1 MADRRKSTLWVLLL
15 LLCLGHARLQGD
27 PSHASL
33 ASPVFALS
41 ARSGATDHM
50 VNPFEVAVVAPRESA
65 GDLFASGEVDSPSS
79 ESPDRSISS
88 GDILLDQV
96 AGSVPFRD
104 QEDSLIRSEQ
114 DSLVQT
120 FANDDAQRLPD
131 SWSVPPGGVPGGHPG
146 SQYRA
151 APVDY
156 SGERP
161 GVSYFPPPALS
172 GSAGPAYGYP
182 TSYHPAGPY
191 AYQYPGMDPMGDPA
205 FHEDSGYEFEGDLP
219 LFSRDFNSDEAHL
232 KVGPFYFQALWV
244 GAGILYSDFQ
254 GDRSFRAGEEDGWL
268 SYANFRFRMAA
279 ELSPSLYMTV
289 NGELIYLFEQNQ
301 LGFRTGVSGRPFAEI
316 AYEGQAGSWE
326 YRLYALFGTGS
337 VSDLFGEDAYDRAGR
352 YSFGFLGY
360 EDGRNGL
367 VYDPFLYTR
376 VGVEASTPTSP
387 DWRLTL
393 SADHTDYWWLGDDR
407 NDEHSARERVGAR
420 YGAQPNRVP
429 FTPWVS
435 YDLFSNDYFDT
446 LYHTIYAG
454 GSGRLSE
461 NVQFD
466 GRFGYY
472 WTSEKVTDRDHWLW
486 NVGLRHQIN
495 ARTVHGVRFG
505 QDFFMNDFSIDS
517 SVSNFVHYYITHE
530 LTDRVRLH
538 GYAQW
543 SNDELLSGP
552 LVGGEYDRELY
563 GFRISYEVSDRIS
576 TDLGYRI
583 EYREPSDSR
592 GYERSIFDANLNA
605 RIGLR
610 TTGYLRYQ
618 HEDSDFYYED
628 LYMAGVRR
636 HF

>member
-1 MADRRKSTLWVLLL
+1 MAESRKSTLWILLPL
-15 LLCLGHARLQGD
+15 ICLVHSRLQGD

-41 ARSGATDHM
+41 SRSGATEHM
-50 VNPFEVAVVAPRESA
+50 VNPYEVAVVAPQESS
-65 GDLFASGEVDSPSS
+65 GDLFASGEVGSPVS
-79 ESPDRSISS
+79 EVFNGASAY
-88 GDILLDQV
+88 GDFDTDQI
-96 AGSVPFRD
+96 AGPAPFWD

-131 SWSVPPGGVPGGHPG
+131 SWSVPPGGAPGGHPG
-146 SQYRA
+146 TQYR
-151 APVDY
+151 PDPIDY
-156 SGERP
+156 SNGRE
-161 GVSYFPPPALS
+161 GVSYFPPPTLS
-172 GSAGPAYGYP
+172 GSPVASYGYP
-182 TSYHPAGPY
+182 NSYHPAGPY
-191 AYQYPGMDPMGDPA
+191 AYQYPGMNPMGDPD
-205 FHEDSGYEFEGDLP
+205 FHEDSGYQFEGDVP

-244 GAGILYSDFQ
+244 GAGVLYSDFQ
-254 GDRSFRAGEEDGWL
+254 GDRSFRAGEEDGCL

-279 ELSPSLYMTV
+279 ELTPSLYMTV
-289 NGELIYLFEQNQ
+289 NGEIIYLFEENQ

-316 AYEGQAGSWE
+316 AYEGEAGSWD

-407 NDEHSARERVGAR
+407 DDEHSARERIGAR

-446 LYHTIYAG
+446 LYHTIYTG

-472 WTSEKVTDRDHWLW
+472 WTSEKVSDRDHWLW

-495 ARTVHGVRFG
+495 ERTVHGIRFG

-517 SVSNFVHYYITHE
+517 SVSNFAHYYITHE
-530 LTDRVRLH
+530 LTDRIRLH
-538 GYAQW
+538 GFAQW

-563 GFRISYEVSDRIS
+563 GFRLSYEVSDRIS
-576 TDLGYRI
+576 TDFGYRI